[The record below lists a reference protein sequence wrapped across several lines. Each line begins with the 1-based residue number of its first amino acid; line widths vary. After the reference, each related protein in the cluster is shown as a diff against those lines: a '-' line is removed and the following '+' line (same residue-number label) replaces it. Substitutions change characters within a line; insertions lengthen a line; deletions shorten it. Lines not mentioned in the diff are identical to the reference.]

1 MSVNTFCAMKR
12 FWLQNAR
19 ILQWEDVQASRPSAT
34 RTRGSKMIVTAEEF
48 ILLTPESQLALAKT
62 MTKEEIQQL
71 DESLDLKL
79 KLMRIEAIRKA
90 ISGAK
95 R

>member
-1 MSVNTFCAMKR
+1 
-12 FWLQNAR
+12 
-19 ILQWEDVQASRPSAT
+19 
-34 RTRGSKMIVTAEEF
+34 MIVTAEDF

-79 KLMRIEAIRKA
+79 KIMRIKAMGTA

-95 R
+95 RRRRK

>member
-1 MSVNTFCAMKR
+1 MR
-12 FWLQNAR
+12 
-19 ILQWEDVQASRPSAT
+19 
-34 RTRGSKMIVTAEEF
+34 VTAEDF